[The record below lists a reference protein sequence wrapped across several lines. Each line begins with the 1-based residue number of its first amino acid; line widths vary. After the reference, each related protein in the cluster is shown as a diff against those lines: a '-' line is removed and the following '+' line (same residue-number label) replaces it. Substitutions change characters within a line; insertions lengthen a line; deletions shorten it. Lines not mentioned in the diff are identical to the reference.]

1 MVLRLNKGR
10 QKTYCVVFACG
21 RQENH
26 HEDDLEPIPHPDTV
40 LLDWASNPEN
50 GYCNIMLPKEC
61 VEANLYD
68 ARSAMKMV
76 MELQREDF
84 KNGIKAA
91 LGEPQ
96 QEA

>member
-1 MVLRLNKGR
+1 MAFVFGDKVKIKPAGETGMVLRLNKGR

-50 GYCNIMLPKEC
+50 GYSP
-61 VEANLYD
+61 
-68 ARSAMKMV
+68 
-76 MELQREDF
+76 QRVR
-84 KNGIKAA
+84 GS
-91 LGEPQ
+91 Q
-96 QEA
+96 SS